1 MNAGVLIVL
10 LLIGIWFL
18 LLRTRATEIESRDEF
33 DAMINGGNSHEGV
46 PNRQRI
52 VREVRQLGEKG

>member
-33 DAMINGGNSHEGV
+33 EAMINGGKPLVVDFFSNT
-46 PNRQRI
+46 
-52 VREVRQLGEKG
+52 